1 MHKFVP
7 FNFSTQTLGNYKT
20 YLTLFNSLGESDAND
35 TLQNSFTIN
44 DKTGVNA
51 IILSQIKIYPNPA
64 KDFVMVDISQLS
76 QLPIS
81 FKVYSIDGKLILEK
95 PLSDTRSKILT
106 TDWTNGTYIIEIE
119 SFKVKIIVLH

>member
-1 MHKFVP
+1 M
-7 FNFSTQTLGNYKT
+7 
-20 YLTLFNSLGESDAND
+20 GESDAND